1 MKDGYGNHIDNPEPV
16 VGRQTPQRSGQPD
29 HGADDRPHQSS
40 TADQGSGQDE
50 PFESVGRP
58 QRTDAAGQH
67 TKPQMTQGK
76 VDPVVLSGDGA
87 AGPGIGNG
95 LDQDEP

>member
-29 HGADDRPHQSS
+29 HAADDRPHP
-40 TADQGSGQDE
+40 TADHGSE

-58 QRTDAAGQH
+58 QQTDAAGQP
-67 TKPQMTQGK
+67 TKSQMTQGK